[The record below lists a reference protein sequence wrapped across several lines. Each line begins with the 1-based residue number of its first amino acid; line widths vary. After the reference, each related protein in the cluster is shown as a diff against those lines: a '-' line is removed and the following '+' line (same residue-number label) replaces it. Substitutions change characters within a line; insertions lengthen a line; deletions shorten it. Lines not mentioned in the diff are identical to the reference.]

1 MSERALGQTA
11 AERKW
16 NRRVRRWTKRFA
28 LGGLMAGLAA
38 GAWAF
43 EAATVSPEGLRG
55 ILAAEAPSDLAAAEF
70 EPLGTNWQQW
80 SEETAQ
86 AIQTFY
92 KLEGDSAAQRGQ
104 LAGLKSKLAVM
115 DKAIKDSAYAG
126 IHDTLMSLRGP
137 LARRVAVAEALLDT
151 LELDPQAARKSHL
164 DAKVAGVSNAIAA
177 VEKDVQGIPGGSAW
191 LPYLKAAEL
200 KAALQDS
207 ASAEGTVAALNAT
220 KGKLAKRETLTDAS
234 QKEFL
239 SRKSFLDLEA
249 AVDAQLAA
257 IAAPPAADN
266 TPALRKELEKL
277 VAALEEFESSSS
289 AVAANDARATWKQV
303 KLLAADGGDRLE
315 AALGAH
321 YFNFNVRIV
330 ASESFLS
337 RLLSDARTES
347 GQVSDYILGAAV
359 GGTQTTST
367 TVGVDLKPAPD
378 VVKFDLVLNGTVQS
392 STAGATS
399 QATIYTS
406 GYHVFNARKEVTFDG
421 LKFKTSPGTIGV
433 RANNTTTGATTRYSG
448 GLFGGYA
455 QRVAMQ
461 EAANRRPQAE
471 AIAAGRIQDR
481 VLPKFNAEV
490 DKSFTKVGQRIDGE
504 LIAGLKAT
512 ELFPDAFR
520 YQSTDSALRMSSRLM
535 ATSELGGGAAEP
547 KLLPEASGATLTMH
561 ESAVNNTIDRIGL
574 AGKKMTEE
582 ELRVHLEGFL
592 SKALSR
598 EFKIKPPTPP
608 ADAEPQDEEE
618 KVPAKLVFAPQD
630 PLRIQFRN
638 GLMVIIIRAG
648 LEREGKEPIPTQEIT
663 ATIRYTVEGDN
674 IKVTREEL
682 DIAGIDGD
690 LSPVQRKV
698 VNTKIAAALPERVT
712 SGKFDLEGPART
724 VQAKVNRIQVVDGWI
739 SVGVE

>member
-1 MSERALGQTA
+1 
-11 AERKW
+11 
-16 NRRVRRWTKRFA
+16 
-28 LGGLMAGLAA
+28 
-38 GAWAF
+38 
-43 EAATVSPEGLRG
+43 
-55 ILAAEAPSDLAAAEF
+55 
-70 EPLGTNWQQW
+70 
-80 SEETAQ
+80 
-86 AIQTFY
+86 
-92 KLEGDSAAQRGQ
+92 
-104 LAGLKSKLAVM
+104 
-115 DKAIKDSAYAG
+115 
-126 IHDTLMSLRGP
+126 
-137 LARRVAVAEALLDT
+137 
-151 LELDPQAARKSHL
+151 
-164 DAKVAGVSNAIAA
+164 
-177 VEKDVQGIPGGSAW
+177 
-191 LPYLKAAEL
+191 
-200 KAALQDS
+200 
-207 ASAEGTVAALNAT
+207 
-220 KGKLAKRETLTDAS
+220 
-234 QKEFL
+234 
-239 SRKSFLDLEA
+239 
-249 AVDAQLAA
+249 
-257 IAAPPAADN
+257 
-266 TPALRKELEKL
+266 
-277 VAALEEFESSSS
+277 
-289 AVAANDARATWKQV
+289 
-303 KLLAADGGDRLE
+303 
-315 AALGAH
+315 
-321 YFNFNVRIV
+321 
-330 ASESFLS
+330 
-337 RLLSDARTES
+337 
-347 GQVSDYILGAAV
+347 
-359 GGTQTTST
+359 
-367 TVGVDLKPAPD
+367 
-378 VVKFDLVLNGTVQS
+378 
-392 STAGATS
+392 
-399 QATIYTS
+399 
-406 GYHVFNARKEVTFDG
+406 
-421 LKFKTSPGTIGV
+421 
-433 RANNTTTGATTRYSG
+433 
-448 GLFGGYA
+448 
-455 QRVAMQ
+455 
-461 EAANRRPQAE
+461 
-471 AIAAGRIQDR
+471 
-481 VLPKFNAEV
+481 
-490 DKSFTKVGQRIDGE
+490 VGQRIDGE